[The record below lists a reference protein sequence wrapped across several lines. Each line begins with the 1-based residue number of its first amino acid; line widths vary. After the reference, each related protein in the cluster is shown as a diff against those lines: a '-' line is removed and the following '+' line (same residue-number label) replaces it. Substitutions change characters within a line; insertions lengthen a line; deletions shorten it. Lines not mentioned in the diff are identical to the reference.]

1 MLDPKLHTFLLLAQD
16 PNTTRCAE
24 KLHLTQPAVSQHIKA
39 LEAVYGVQLFQK
51 EGRGLVLTAEGQRLA
66 RLCRRLATMDEQIMQ
81 EIRRPERPALRFG
94 ATLSIADGLMP
105 AVLPALVERF
115 PQVQFHMVQ
124 QNTHA
129 LLEQLEDGQLDFAL
143 IEGNFERARYAHQ
156 PVYLSRFVG
165 LCRPGS
171 PFAAFRC
178 LEDTL
183 GAPLILREKG
193 SGTRDIFEGECRSH
207 NLSVEDYA
215 ELCEIEHLPTLLG
228 LVAAGKGITF
238 AYEAAARSLLARGLV
253 QIMEL
258 EDLHL
263 ERPFHFVCL
272 PDSPRAE
279 LLTQLAIAVRKAACN
294 CSQ

>member
-1 MLDPKLHTFLLLAQD
+1 M
-16 PNTTRCAE
+16 
-24 KLHLTQPAVSQHIKA
+24 
-39 LEAVYGVQLFQK
+39 
-51 EGRGLVLTAEGQRLA
+51 
-66 RLCRRLATMDEQIMQ
+66 
-81 EIRRPERPALRFG
+81 
-94 ATLSIADGLMP
+94 
-105 AVLPALVERF
+105 
-115 PQVQFHMVQ
+115 
-124 QNTHA
+124 
-129 LLEQLEDGQLDFAL
+129 
-143 IEGNFERARYAHQ
+143 
-156 PVYLSRFVG
+156 G

-178 LEDTL
+178 LKDTL

-279 LLTQLAIAVRKAACN
+279 LLVQRAAAVREAACN